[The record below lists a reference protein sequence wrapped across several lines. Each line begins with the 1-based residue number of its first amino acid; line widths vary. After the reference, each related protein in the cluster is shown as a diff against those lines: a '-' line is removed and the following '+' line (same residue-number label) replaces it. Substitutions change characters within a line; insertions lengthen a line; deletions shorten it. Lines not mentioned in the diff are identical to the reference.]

1 MKKTIYFLIIL
12 LLGSCSSSPVHAQD
26 SSYARSSDTGTV
38 HISKDPRLDKLV
50 QKQIEVNEYT
60 TRTARRNVAGFRI
73 LILNTK
79 QRQEALDGK
88 GLIYEKFPELKAYLW
103 HQSPYFKLKAGN
115 FKLKEEAE
123 LYVRKMKPY
132 FPRGVFVINDE
143 IDTNFLNGE
152 KE

>member
-1 MKKTIYFLIIL
+1 MKKTLYFLILTL
-12 LLGSCSSSPVHAQD
+12 LSSWTVSQVHGQD
-26 SSYARSSDTGTV
+26 SSYRRSSDSGLFLV
-38 HISKDPRLDKLV
+38 VKDPRLDKLV
-50 QKQIEVNEYT
+50 QQQIEVNEYT

-79 QRQEALDGK
+79 QRQEALDAK

-123 LYVRKMKPY
+123 LYVRKMKPF

>member
-1 MKKTIYFLIIL
+1 MKKSNYFSLLFLLVNLLTIQLY
-12 LLGSCSSSPVHAQD
+12 GQD
-26 SSYARSSDTGTV
+26 SSYIRSSDTGTLRV
-38 HISKDPRLDKLV
+38 IKDPRLDKLV

-60 TRTARRNVAGFRI
+60 TRTARRSAAGFRI
-73 LILNTK
+73 LIMNTK
-79 QRQEALDGK
+79 QRQEALDAK
-88 GLIYEKFPELKAYLW
+88 ALIYEKFPELKAYLW
-103 HQSPYFKLKAGN
+103 HQSPYYKLKAGN

-123 LYVRKMKPY
+123 AYIRKMKTY

>member
-1 MKKTIYFLIIL
+1 M
-12 LLGSCSSSPVHAQD
+12 
-26 SSYARSSDTGTV
+26 
-38 HISKDPRLDKLV
+38 KDPRLDKLV

-60 TRTARRNVAGFRI
+60 TRTARRSAAGFRI
-73 LILNTK
+73 LIMNTK
-79 QRQEALDGK
+79 QRQEALDAK
-88 GLIYEKFPELKAYLW
+88 ALIYGKFPELKAYLW
-103 HQSPYFKLKAGN
+103 HQSPYYKLKAGN

-123 LYVRKMKPY
+123 AYIRKMKTY